1 MRIDAQVT
9 ATRPDRSVL
18 LTASAGSGKTYVL
31 VRRMIH
37 LLAAGASPD
46 EVVAATFTEKAAAQ
60 MKDKLYETL
69 SGAVRSGRSVGELLE
84 LGPDDA
90 PYPLVR
96 TPQDILSELAARP
109 ERLRA
114 GTIHAL
120 CLWVLRRFPLEAGL
134 PPEFS
139 VMDDSEIPIRR
150 LKAVDA
156 MMDAVHAGSLMQE
169 FRVLTGAGLSLKDIE
184 ELLTELLEKRCHISR
199 IATDHG
205 GFSNLADDVLSGL
218 NMDGGIDPAQ
228 EILAGGVM
236 QGAAERLAG
245 LLREHHLDIPG
256 YASVLDTLADV
267 KDTAGYVYA
276 FENIKGFIYTKGKS
290 GGIEFRK
297 KTPVTLAAAKETIG
311 DAEPLL
317 KGKAL
322 ESSARALKDEHDAL
336 FYDLREEV
344 NKLAAVH
351 DNSVAMRALGA
362 FYRLFGKT
370 EAIYTDAS
378 RREGLVDYDDLEIC
392 AYRLLKGPDADK
404 VLYSLESKVLHYL
417 VDEFQDTGELQWGI
431 IRMLTGEAFSGM
443 GAEGIKAPTLFAVG
457 DTKQSIYRFRMAN
470 HLLMGVL
477 KDEMES
483 SVAPEGREFPL
494 LSQNFRSAPEV
505 LKVVDDTFGALFAG
519 SYTPSE
525 PYRKHAKGSVTL
537 RVVDRDGEPRSL
549 AADIAGACGLSVWDA
564 DSKGFRPAGYGDMAV
579 LLKSRGRLVEY
590 EAALRERGIP
600 YKIAGGVGFFYR
612 PEVMALLGIL
622 NYLDDPADTLSLAA
636 ALKSRLFGLS
646 DGEIE
651 PLFNAAEPMD
661 ALKDIS
667 PEAHRLFSGWREKAG
682 VTSVGR
688 LVEHVLEDSAAL
700 FGFGLNGGPP
710 ALLNIEKLGGLA
722 REFDRRGGAGL
733 SEFTEWARAYRDN
746 SELATADVELPGTRE
761 FVSIMTVHAAKGLE
775 FPVVFIPGA
784 DRKPNAVKARFIAG
798 MEHRGMTAIK
808 TDALLG
814 ENPGY
819 AMLKDEERQAAQD
832 EAERLLYVA
841 MTRAMDHL
849 FISTGGNPGKDGVW
863 SPPKGSWSHSI
874 VKARPVS
881 LFGDAEDV
889 GVMPTL
895 YNHPAGILERNATGV
910 TQSVTAPAWDAR
922 RQRPAAEMTAPLPA
936 TPGVSF
942 LSPSSLATV
951 IPEDASSSRPYPATV
966 RGTLI
971 HRAIESLGKTG
982 TYDVARAAGSVPG
995 FGLLENPARKSL
1007 VKDVEAT
1014 LAGLLEDD
1022 DIRSLL
1028 SPGEGKLFEL
1038 PLLLRLETGAIVQGY
1053 ADLVVTGPDHAAVYD
1068 FKSGLEAVPVETI
1081 RSAYAPQLEAYRSAV
1096 SEAFGIEHV
1105 PTRLLLV
1112 DRRKIIEL

>member
-1 MRIDAQVT
+1 MRIDSQVT

-37 LLAAGASPD
+37 LLAAGAAPD

-96 TPQDILSELAARP
+96 TPQDILSELAAKP

-120 CLWVLRRFPLEAGL
+120 CLWILRRFPLEAGL

-156 MMDAVHAGSLMQE
+156 TMDAVHAGSLMPE
-169 FRVLTGAGLSLKDIE
+169 FRVLTGAGLSLKDVR

-205 GFSNLADDVLSGL
+205 GISNLADAVLAGL
-218 NMDGGIDPAQ
+218 DMDGGADPAK
-228 EILAGGVM
+228 EILAGGIM
-236 QGAAERLAG
+236 QESAERLAG
-245 LLREHHLDIPG
+245 FVREHHLDIPV
-256 YASVLDTLADV
+256 YASALGTLAGV
-267 KDTAGYVYA
+267 KDIARFVYT
-276 FENIKGFIYTKGKS
+276 FENIRSIIYTKDKS
-290 GGIEFRK
+290 GKVEFRK
-297 KTPVTLAAAKETIG
+297 STPLTLKAAKETVG
-311 DAEPLL
+311 NAEPSLR
-317 KGKAL
+317 GNAL
-322 ESSARALKDEHDAL
+322 DDTARALKDKHDAL

-370 EAIYTDAS
+370 ESLYTDAS

-477 KDEMES
+477 KDEMETS
-483 SVAPEGREFPL
+483 FAHDRREFPL
-494 LSQNFRSAPEV
+494 LSRNFRSAPEI
-505 LKVVDDTFGALFAG
+505 LKVVDDTFGALFGVA
-519 SYTPSE
+519 YTPSE
-525 PYRKHAKGSVTL
+525 PYRKQAKGSVTL
-537 RVVDRDGEPRSL
+537 RVVDRDGEPRAL
-549 AADIAGACGLSVWDA
+549 AADIAEAAGLPVWDT
-564 DSKGFRPAGYGDMAV
+564 DSKGFRPAGYGDVAV

-612 PEVMALLGIL
+612 PEVRAVLGIL
-622 NYLDDPADTLSLAA
+622 NYLDDPADTLSLVT

-733 SEFTEWARAYRDN
+733 SEFTEWARAYRDS

-784 DRKPNAVKARFIAG
+784 DRKPNAVKASFIAG

-808 TDALLG
+808 TGALLG

-819 AMLKDEERQAAQD
+819 ALLKDEERKAGQD

-849 FISTGGNPGKDGVW
+849 FISTGGKPDKDGRW
-863 SPPKGSWSHSI
+863 SPPKGSWSDSI
-874 VKARPVS
+874 ANARPAS
-881 LFGDAEDV
+881 LFGDAEDI
-889 GVMPTL
+889 GVMPAL
-895 YNHPAGILERNATGV
+895 YRHPAGRLEHKSPGV
-910 TQSVTAPAWDAR
+910 TRSAAAPARDAGQ
-922 RQRPAAEMTAPLPA
+922 QRAAAEMTAPLPS
-936 TPGVSF
+936 TPGISF
-942 LSPSSLATV
+942 LSPSSLATA
-951 IPEDASSSRPYPATV
+951 IPEDASVSRPYPATV

-995 FGLLENPARKSL
+995 FGLLESPARNVL
-1007 VKDVEAT
+1007 VKDVEDT
-1014 LAGLLEDD
+1014 LVRLLEDD

-1028 SPGEGKLFEL
+1028 SPGKEKQFEL
-1038 PLLLRLETGAIVQGY
+1038 PLLLRLETGAVVQGY
-1053 ADLVVTGPDHAAVYD
+1053 ADLVVTGRGHAAVYD
-1068 FKSGLEAVPVETI
+1068 FKSGLDSVPADTI

-1105 PTRLLLV
+1105 PARLLLV